1 VESQAVGVAGF
12 RTELDTEAEV
22 YALFIAGMGV
32 KVVGGA
38 VVEFVPEAKFA
49 ANEEAQSNGAEA
61 GGDPAEGFK
70 EGGFPL
76 ILKGVFGGRGRDIL
90 KIFAQAAGARTELHN
105 VDDSAGLQR
114 MGVSC

>member
-1 VESQAVGVAGF
+1 L
-12 RTELDTEAEV
+12 RELNTDAEV

-38 VVEFVPEAKFA
+38 VVELIAKAKFA
-49 ANEEAQSNGAEA
+49 AYEEAQSHGAET
-61 GGDPAEGFK
+61 GRDPPDGFK
-70 EGGFPL
+70 KRRFPL
-76 ILKGVFGGRGRDIL
+76 IREEVFSGRDGEVL
-90 KIFAQAAGARTELHN
+90 EIFAQATGARRELHN